1 MVHSWDFYK
10 KFSINYGTLCC
21 HVSIVIYCYRQTERK
36 GPWAFISDVRAEI
49 EAIERAAREDYNLGQ
64 EDCLT
69 KIIHDDIVFLPPG
82 HSVIRGKEG
91 DFR

>member
-1 MVHSWDFYK
+1 MSSLQPKCLLITPH
-10 KFSINYGTLCC
+10 YG
-21 HVSIVIYCYRQTERK
+21 VICFNWPTAECQ
-36 GPWAFISDVRAEI
+36 GPRVFISDVRAEI

-91 DFR
+91 EVR